1 MDSLKLR
8 LLSLSYIGRNGH
20 QRVGS
25 NIIEKRTAK
34 KMESNKYLWNSGRAT
49 LEETNSMGFV
59 AVEKQLLAGYYR
71 SLVLSSPIP
80 PFKYVTFLT
89 PFFPSRWQAHG
100 FFYFTFCK
108 LSGTDD
114 SNISC
119 VGEQADTTRQ
129 VRSGYRRHIDSGLE
143 RYCLGENLRCVGV
156 DTDIK

>member
-59 AVEKQLLAGYYR
+59 AVEKQLLAITGP
-71 SLVLSSPIP
+71 LS
-80 PFKYVTFLT
+80 
-89 PFFPSRWQAHG
+89 
-100 FFYFTFCK
+100 
-108 LSGTDD
+108 
-114 SNISC
+114 
-119 VGEQADTTRQ
+119 
-129 VRSGYRRHIDSGLE
+129 
-143 RYCLGENLRCVGV
+143 
-156 DTDIK
+156 